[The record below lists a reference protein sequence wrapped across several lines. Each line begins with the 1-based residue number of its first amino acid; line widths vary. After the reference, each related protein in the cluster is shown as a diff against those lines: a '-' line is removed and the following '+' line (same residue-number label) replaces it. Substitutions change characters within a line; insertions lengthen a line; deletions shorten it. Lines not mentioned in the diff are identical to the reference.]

1 MALDFEDM
9 KTCVRLRGMVVLP
22 DDSFEDYDNGDYFLD
37 NVRTEIEELEV
48 GIEDCR
54 DSWGE
59 SA

>member
-1 MALDFEDM
+1 M
-9 KTCVRLRGMVVLP
+9 LP